1 MPPLQIPFTIGVT
14 GHRQIAANC
23 TAKIEAAV
31 LSILEGVRA
40 KAPDAPLLL
49 LTGLAEGADR
59 LVARLAVERFGA
71 ELVAVLPRAADD
83 YRQDFATAD
92 SKAEFDRLLASARLV
107 VAPPPGTGGGTGHTE
122 PTDGYLWAGNFT
134 ALHSHLLI
142 ALWDGDEARGDGGTA
157 EIVQAKLKGRYAGWN
172 EDEPLQYDEGGAIA
186 HVMTAREGEPASAGV
201 GRVDWLFPDAVRIGA
216 RGGDHRHATVLSAFN
231 ALNRLLKHEG
241 RTRDAWSTGAGSV
254 EAGSV
259 EAGSAGAGSAGAAP
273 STVQALKAATD
284 HLANQFQRRINISV
298 RIMVLATIVAA
309 IASALH
315 GTIAAPLPTII
326 TTAALATG
334 FAVWAYSTW
343 RHWQRLHTDFRALGE
358 AGRIQA
364 AWIASGLSLCVAD
377 HYHPTQATSVAWIR
391 RAIRTAF
398 LLDDIQPAG
407 ATPSPPDRKRHA
419 AAGHAWIDEQVAYF
433 LGNRGVIP
441 RYRRQARHF
450 ALLGFVCFGIG
461 LLILAGNKLL
471 DVGHIHQTVLD
482 TALLL
487 QVGRVALAITAS
499 VQAYQAFMSF
509 GDLQRSFAVSA
520 HLFSLARDEARAA
533 AEHDDHPRLIRLI
546 VQLGRAA
553 LVENVSWV
561 ILRRQRRM
569 KPPSA

>member
-14 GHRQIAANC
+14 GHRRIAASC
-23 TAKIEAAV
+23 TAKVEAAV
-31 LSILEGVRA
+31 LSVLEGVRA

-59 LVARLAVERFGA
+59 LVARLAVERFDA

-83 YRQDFATAD
+83 YRQDFATAE
-92 SKAEFDRLLASARLV
+92 SKAEFDRLLGSARLV
-107 VAPPPGTGGGTGHTE
+107 VTPPVGAGHAE

-172 EDEPLQYDEGGAIA
+172 EDEPLYYDEGGAVA
-186 HVMTAREGEPASAGV
+186 HVTTAREGEPAPAGV
-201 GRVDWLFPDAVRIGA
+201 GRIDWLFPDAVRIGA

-231 ALNRLLKHEG
+231 TLNHLLKHE
-241 RTRDAWSTGAGSV
+241 ASTGAT
-254 EAGSV
+254 
-259 EAGSAGAGSAGAAP
+259 SASEAP

-284 HLANQFQRRINISV
+284 RLANQFQRRINISV
-298 RIMVLATIVAA
+298 RIMVLATVVAA

-315 GTIAAPLPTII
+315 GTIAAPLPTIV
-326 TTAALATG
+326 TTAALAAG

-343 RHWQRLHTDFRALGE
+343 RHWQRLHTDFRALAE

-398 LLDDIQPAG
+398 LLDNIQTAG
-407 ATPSPPDRKRHA
+407 SAPSLEDRKRHA

-450 ALLGFVCFGIG
+450 AILGFVCLGIG

-471 DVGHIHQTVLD
+471 DLSHIHQTVLD

-487 QVGRVALAITAS
+487 QVGRIALAITAS
-499 VQAYQAFMSF
+499 VHAYQAFMSF

-533 AEHDDHPRLIRLI
+533 AERDDHPRLIRLI

-569 KPPSA
+569 KPPAA

>member
-1 MPPLQIPFTIGVT
+1 MQPLQIPLTIGVT
-14 GHRQIAANC
+14 GHRRIAASC
-23 TAKIEAAV
+23 TASIEAAV
-31 LSILEGVRA
+31 VSVLEGVRA

-59 LVARLAVERFGA
+59 LVARLAQERFGT

-83 YRQDFATAD
+83 YRQDFATAE
-92 SKAEFDRLLASARLV
+92 SRAEFDRLLGSARLV
-107 VAPPPGTGGGTGHTE
+107 VSPPAGAGPVE

-134 ALHSHLLI
+134 ALHAHLLI

-157 EIVQAKLKGRYAGWN
+157 EIVQAKLKGRYADWDD
-172 EDEPLQYDEGGAIA
+172 DEPLHYDEGGAVA
-186 HVMTAREGEPASAGV
+186 HVVTARADEPAPADV
-201 GRVDWLFPDAVRIGA
+201 GRIDWLFPDAVRIGA

-231 ALNRLLKHEG
+231 TLNHLLKREG
-241 RTRDAWSTGAGSV
+241 RARDDWNAGKT
-254 EAGSV
+254 
-259 EAGSAGAGSAGAAP
+259 P
-273 STVQALKAATD
+273 STVHALKTATD
-284 HLANQFQRRINISV
+284 HIANQFQRRTHISV
-298 RIMVLATIVAA
+298 RLMVLATFTAA

-315 GTIAAPLPTII
+315 GATTSALPTII
-326 TTAALATG
+326 TTAALAAG
-334 FAVWAYSTW
+334 LAVWAFSTR
-343 RHWQRLHTDFRALGE
+343 RHWQRLHTDFRALAE
-358 AGRIQA
+358 ASRIQA

-377 HYHPTQATSVAWIR
+377 HYHPAQATSVAWIR

-398 LLDDIQPAG
+398 LLDDIRPAT
-407 ATPSPPDRKRHA
+407 APPSADERQRHA
-419 AAGHAWIDEQVAYF
+419 AAGHAWIDEQVTYF
-433 LGNRGVIP
+433 LGNNGVIP

-450 ALLGFVCFGIG
+450 ALLGFICLGIG

-471 DVGHIHQTVLD
+471 DITHIHQTVLD

-487 QVGRVALAITAS
+487 QVGRIALAITAG

-533 AEHDDHPRLIRLI
+533 AAADDHPRLIRLI
-546 VQLGRAA
+546 VKLGRAA

>member
-1 MPPLQIPFTIGVT
+1 MPPFQLPLTIGVT
-14 GHRQIAANC
+14 GHRQIADTC
-23 TAKIEAAV
+23 TARIEAAV
-31 LSILEGVRA
+31 LSVLEGVRA
-40 KAPDAPLLL
+40 RAPDAPMLL

-71 ELVAVLPRAADD
+71 ELVAVLPRAACD
-83 YRQDFATAD
+83 YRQDFATAE
-92 SKAEFDRLLASARLV
+92 SKAEFDRLLRSARLV
-107 VAPPPGTGGGTGHTE
+107 VSPPPGTGAGPAE

-157 EIVQAKLKGRYAGWN
+157 EIVHAKLKGRYAGWN
-172 EDEPLQYDEGGAIA
+172 EDEPLQYDEGGAVA
-186 HVMTAREGEPASAGV
+186 HVPTARAGEPAPAGV
-201 GRVDWLFPDAVRIGA
+201 GRIDWLYPDAVRIGA
-216 RGGDHRHATVLSAFN
+216 RSGEHRHGSVLSALDT
-231 ALNRLLKHEG
+231 LNRLLKHEG
-241 RTRDAWSTGAGSV
+241 RSRESW
-254 EAGSV
+254 
-259 EAGSAGAGSAGAAP
+259 SAGAGSAGAG
-273 STVQALKAATD
+273 STGAGSAGAAASTIQALKAAAD
-284 HLANQFQRRINISV
+284 HLANQFQRRTHISV
-298 RIMVLATIVAA
+298 RIMVLATVVAA

-315 GTIAAPLPTII
+315 GTIPSFVPTIV

-343 RHWQRLHTDFRALGE
+343 RRWQRLHTDFRALAE
-358 AGRIQA
+358 AGRIQT
-364 AWIASGLSLCVAD
+364 AWVASGLSLCVAD
-377 HYHPTQATSVAWIR
+377 HYHPAQATSVAWIR

-398 LLDDIQPAG
+398 LLDGIRPA
-407 ATPSPPDRKRHA
+407 AAAPSPEDRGRHT

-441 RYRRQARHF
+441 RYRRQARQF
-450 ALLGFVCFGIG
+450 AILGFVCLGIG
-461 LLILAGNKLL
+461 LLIVAGNKLL
-471 DVGHIHQTVLD
+471 DVTHIQQTVLD

-487 QVGRVALAITAS
+487 QIGRIALAITAS

-520 HLFSLARDEARAA
+520 HLFSLARDEAKAA
-533 AEHDDHPRLIRLI
+533 AAADDHPRLIRLI
-546 VQLGRAA
+546 VKLGRAA

-569 KPPSA
+569 KPPTA

>member
-1 MPPLQIPFTIGVT
+1 MQPFQLPFTIGVT
-14 GHRQIAANC
+14 GHRRIAENSA
-23 TAKIEAAV
+23 AKIEAAV
-31 LSILEGVRA
+31 LSVLDGVRA

-71 ELVAVLPRAADD
+71 ELVAVLPRAASD
-83 YRQDFATAD
+83 YRQDFATAE

-107 VAPPPGTGGGTGHTE
+107 VTPPEGVGHATL
-122 PTDGYLWAGNFT
+122 TDGYLWAGNFT
-134 ALHSHLLI
+134 ALHAHLLI
-142 ALWDGDEARGDGGTA
+142 ALWDGDQARGDGGTA

-172 EDEPLQYDEGGAIA
+172 EGEPLYYDEGGAVA
-186 HVMTAREGEPASAGV
+186 HVVTAREGEPAPAGV
-201 GRVDWLFPDAVRIGA
+201 GRIDWLFPDAVRIGA
-216 RGGDHRHATVLSAFN
+216 RGGDHRHATVLSAFGM
-231 ALNRLLKHEG
+231 LNRLLKQAG
-241 RTRDAWSTGAGSV
+241 RTREGWSAKAGNG
-254 EAGSV
+254 EAV
-259 EAGSAGAGSAGAAP
+259 PA
-273 STVQALKAATD
+273 TVRALKAATD
-284 HLANQFQRRINISV
+284 HLASQFQRRIHISV
-298 RIMVLATIVAA
+298 RIMVLATVVAA

-315 GTIAAPLPTII
+315 GATGSGLATIV

-334 FAVWAYSTW
+334 FAAWAYSTW
-343 RHWQRLHTDFRALGE
+343 RHWQRLHTDFRALAE

-398 LLDDIQPAG
+398 LLDDIRPAG
-407 ATPSPPDRKRHA
+407 SPPSPEERKRHA

-433 LGNRGVIP
+433 LGDRGVIP
-441 RYRRQARHF
+441 RYRRQARQF
-450 ALLGFVCFGIG
+450 AVLGFVCLGIG

-471 DVGHIHQTVLD
+471 DVAQIQQTVLD

-487 QVGRVALAITAS
+487 QVGRIALAITAS

-520 HLFSLARDEARAA
+520 HLFGLARDEAKAA
-533 AEHDDHPRLIRLI
+533 TAADDQPRLIRLI
-546 VQLGRAA
+546 VNLGRAA

-569 KPPSA
+569 KPPAG

>member
-14 GHRQIAANC
+14 GHRQIAASC

-92 SKAEFDRLLASARLV
+92 SKAEFDRLLGSARLV
-107 VAPPPGTGGGTGHTE
+107 VSPPAGAGHSV

-186 HVMTAREGEPASAGV
+186 HVMTARDGEPAPAGV
-201 GRVDWLFPDAVRIGA
+201 GRIDWLFPDAVRIGA

-231 ALNRLLKHEG
+231 ALNRLLKSEG
-241 RTRDAWSTGAGSV
+241 RTRDARSAEAGGAG
-254 EAGSV
+254 E
-259 EAGSAGAGSAGAAP
+259 AP

-315 GTIAAPLPTII
+315 GTIAAPLPTIV

-343 RHWQRLHTDFRALGE
+343 RHWQRLHTDFRALAE

-407 ATPSPPDRKRHA
+407 ATPSPQDRKRHA
-419 AAGHAWIDEQVAYF
+419 AAGHAWIDEQVGYF

-450 ALLGFVCFGIG
+450 ALLGFVCLGIG

-471 DVGHIHQTVLD
+471 DVSHIHQTVLD

-533 AEHDDHPRLIRLI
+533 ARHDDHPRLIRLI

>member
-1 MPPLQIPFTIGVT
+1 MPSLQIPFTIGVT
-14 GHRQIAANC
+14 GHRQIAASC
-23 TAKIEAAV
+23 TAKVEAAV
-31 LSILEGVRA
+31 LSVLEGVRA
-40 KAPDAPLLL
+40 KAPEAPLLL

-92 SKAEFDRLLASARLV
+92 SKAEFDRLLGSARLV
-107 VAPPPGTGGGTGHTE
+107 VAPPAGTGADHTE

-157 EIVQAKLKGRYAGWN
+157 EIVQAKLKGRYAGWY
-172 EDEPLQYDEGGAIA
+172 EDEPLQYDEGGAVA
-186 HVMTAREGEPASAGV
+186 HVTTAREGEPAPAGV
-201 GRVDWLFPDAVRIGA
+201 GRIDWLFPDAVRIGA

-231 ALNRLLKHEG
+231 TLNRLLKHEG
-241 RTRDAWSTGAGSV
+241 SAGV
-254 EAGSV
+254 
-259 EAGSAGAGSAGAAP
+259 GSAGEAA

-284 HLANQFQRRINISV
+284 HLASQFQRRINISV
-298 RIMVLATIVAA
+298 RIMVLATVVAA

-315 GTIAAPLPTII
+315 GTIAAPLPAII

-343 RHWQRLHTDFRALGE
+343 RHWQRLHTDFRALAE
-358 AGRIQA
+358 AGRIQS

-377 HYHPTQATSVAWIR
+377 HYHPAQATSVAWIR

-398 LLDDIQPAG
+398 LLDDIRTAG
-407 ATPSPPDRKRHA
+407 SAPSPEDRKRHA
-419 AAGHAWIDEQVAYF
+419 AAGHAWIDEQVGYF
-433 LGNRGVIP
+433 LGNRGVIL

-450 ALLGFVCFGIG
+450 AILGFVCLGIG

-471 DVGHIHQTVLD
+471 DISHIHQTVLD

-487 QVGRVALAITAS
+487 QVGRIALAITAS

-546 VQLGRAA
+546 IQLGRAA
-553 LVENVSWV
+553 LIENVSWV

-569 KPPSA
+569 KPPAA

>member
-1 MPPLQIPFTIGVT
+1 MQPLQIPLTIGVT
-14 GHRQIAANC
+14 GHRQIAASC

-31 LSILEGVRA
+31 ASIFEGVRA

-83 YRQDFATAD
+83 YRQDFATAE
-92 SKAEFDRLLASARLV
+92 SKAEFDRLLGSARLV
-107 VAPPPGTGGGTGHTE
+107 VSPPAGADHIE

-142 ALWDGDEARGDGGTA
+142 ALWDGNEARGDGGTA
-157 EIVQAKLKGRYAGWN
+157 EIVQAKLKGRYADWDD
-172 EDEPLQYDEGGAIA
+172 DEPLHYDEGGAVA
-186 HVMTAREGEPASAGV
+186 HVVTARAGEAAPAGV
-201 GRVDWLFPDAVRIGA
+201 GRIDWLFPDAVRIGA

-231 ALNRLLKHEG
+231 TLNRLLKQGG
-241 RTRDAWSTGAGSV
+241 RTRDDW
-254 EAGSV
+254 
-259 EAGSAGAGSAGAAP
+259 SAGELPPTAQALM
-273 STVQALKAATD
+273 VRALKAATD
-284 HLANQFQRRINISV
+284 HIASQFQRRTHISV
-298 RIMVLATIVAA
+298 RLMVLATFIAA
-309 IASALH
+309 IASTLH
-315 GTIAAPLPTII
+315 GTTTSALPTII

-334 FAVWAYSTW
+334 FAVWAFSTR
-343 RHWQRLHTDFRALGE
+343 RHWQRLHTDFRALAE
-358 AGRIQA
+358 ASRIQT

-377 HYHPTQATSVAWIR
+377 HYHPAQATSVAWIR

-398 LLDDIQPAG
+398 LLDDIRPAG
-407 ATPSPPDRKRHA
+407 APPAPEDCKRHA
-419 AAGHAWIDEQVAYF
+419 AAGHAWIDEQVSYF
-433 LGNRGVIP
+433 LGNHGVIP

-450 ALLGFVCFGIG
+450 AILGLVCLGIG

-471 DVGHIHQTVLD
+471 DVTHIQQTVLD

-487 QVGRVALAITAS
+487 RVGRIALAITAG

-533 AEHDDHPRLIRLI
+533 AERDDHPRLIHLI
-546 VQLGRAA
+546 VKLGRAA